1 MELTFTSCM
10 YFRTPISVTKKETGN
25 FDLKIRK
32 KKYQITY
39 IYIYLFKKRFLSKKA
54 NAVSNRANGF
64 SGMRCFA
71 ILLFGVLTL
80 S

>member
-32 KKYQITY
+32 KSIVKLH
-39 IYIYLFKKRFLSKKA
+39 IYIYLKRDFCRKKRTLCRIVRM
-54 NAVSNRANGF
+54 VSLG
-64 SGMRCFA
+64 CD
-71 ILLFGVLTL
+71 VLRFYY
-80 S
+80 SAY